1 MEPKNPSSP
10 DVRVGRRDAVRLLAG
25 AGGALLTGCAFG
37 NANRLTT
44 QRGIPD
50 WAWLQ
55 KRLQGRVVP
64 LGAKDYEGNR
74 RAMAWSA
81 VKPERF
87 PDAIVRVKTEAD
99 VREAIRFAGQRN
111 LRVAVRGGGHNWHNP
126 ALRQGGLLLD
136 LSGLHRLQ
144 VDARHHTAI
153 IQPGVTGATLMAN
166 LAPHGLAFPI
176 GHSPEVRMSGFLLN
190 GGLGWNY
197 GVWGPS
203 CASVEAI
210 ELVDAR
216 GESMRADRDHNAE
229 LFWAARGAGPGF
241 FGVITRF
248 HLKVFALPKTILR
261 STLDY
266 QMVDVDRVAA
276 WLPQLA
282 RAVPAN
288 VDWFCQCAGADA
300 GDSSAGRLRIRAT
313 AFADSAADAHEA
325 LGAFAT
331 EPAGLSPSR
340 RSLYQETPIESVFG
354 SADAPD
360 PEPEGPRFLG
370 ESVWSNTSP
379 QELLTRLRD
388 RILSGPAA
396 DQGVSAL
403 LWFSHHEALPPQPDM
418 AFSMSAS
425 TYVPVNANSSDS
437 AQDAAKQT
445 WLSNT
450 IASLAPLTVGRYVGE
465 ADLTI
470 APERLRQC
478 FSPPAWNKLLLLKR
492 EHDPGNMFFS
502 YLEEA

>member
-1 MEPKNPSSP
+1 MEPKNPLSLN
-10 DVRVGRRDAVRLLAG
+10 VRVGRRDAVRLLAG
-25 AGGALLTGCAFG
+25 TWGAMLTGCAFG
-37 NANRLTT
+37 NVNRLTT

-64 LGAKDYEGNR
+64 LGAMDYEGNR
-74 RAMAWSA
+74 RAMVWSA
-81 VKPERF
+81 VKPTRF
-87 PDAIVRVKTEAD
+87 PDAIVRVKSEAD
-99 VREAIRFAGQRN
+99 VREAIRFAAQRS

-144 VDARHHTAI
+144 VDAQRHSAI
-153 IQPGVTGATLMAN
+153 IQPGVSGATLMAN

-197 GVWGPS
+197 GIWGPS

-216 GESMRADRDHNAE
+216 GESIRADRDHNAE
-229 LFWAARGAGPGF
+229 LFWAGRGAGPGF

-248 HLKVFALPKTILR
+248 HLKVFALPKTILQ

-266 QMVDVDRVAA
+266 RMADADKIAA
-276 WLPQLA
+276 WLPQLV
-282 RAVPAN
+282 RSVPTN
-288 VDWFCQCAGADA
+288 VDWYCQCTGAGAR
-300 GDSSAGRLRIRAT
+300 DSSSGRVSIGAT
-313 AFADSAADAHEA
+313 AFADSASGARNA
-325 LGAFAT
+325 LAAFAT
-331 EPAGLSPSR
+331 EPEGLSPSR
-340 RSLYQETPIESVFG
+340 KSLYQETPIENVFG

-388 RILSGPAA
+388 RIIAAPAA
-396 DQGVSAL
+396 NPGVSAL
-403 LWFSHHEALPPQPDM
+403 LWFSHSEALPPQPDM

-425 TYVPVNANSSDS
+425 TYVAVNANSGDA

-445 WLSNT
+445 WLSST

-465 ADLTI
+465 ADLTM
-470 APERLRQC
+470 ARERVTQC
-478 FSPPAWNKLLLLKR
+478 FSPSAWHDLAQLKR
-492 EHDPGNMFFS
+492 AHDPGNMFFS